1 MSRGVKSPW
10 SKRAGAAARR
20 LLALLG
26 PARPLAVVCRA
37 AVETAT
43 GQRLAAA
50 LRAAT
55 AGRLAQES
63 KKIFGFLL
71 KSVDGS
77 TDDGTIDLSAMPL
90 TAQGAPP

>member
-1 MSRGVKSPW
+1 VQRESRSVIPLSSPVKSPW
-10 SKRAGAAARR
+10 SKRPGAAARR
-20 LLALLG
+20 LLAPLG

-71 KSVDGS
+71 KSVD
-77 TDDGTIDLSAMPL
+77 
-90 TAQGAPP
+90 